1 VRHPGRRLRSALCRQ
16 AGRDEGMSTS
26 VEQRDDADSCRR
38 WLPAIRI
45 EHRLSLQEDTCHLQE
60 SVRDATEGAAMGM
73 TALAQSSVATAAL
86 GVALDG
92 CPRPMKDRVA

>member
-1 VRHPGRRLRSALCRQ
+1 LSEYSSQ
-16 AGRDEGMSTS
+16 
-26 VEQRDDADSCRR
+26 CRR
-38 WLPAIRI
+38 WLAAIRI